1 MGWQGLLLFKVI
13 SFGAR
18 GDGDGIGGGGAEGN
32 VRSGHK
38 NGKWKRLDKV
48 QRRDGSAAAAVACG
62 RVGGECGR
70 RAWGC
75 RRRRATE
82 IARVKVFPVEVS
94 QSV

>member
-1 MGWQGLLLFKVI
+1 MLFKVI
-13 SFGAR
+13 SFVAR
-18 GDGDGIGGGGAEGN
+18 GTIGPPAEGN

-48 QRRDGSAAAAVACG
+48 QCARPHHAGCG
-62 RVGGECGR
+62 GTADRGLRGVGVRFGR
-70 RAWGC
+70 RVQG